1 MSVWKKQVL
10 IYFEI
15 IGYFVIGFILTENV
29 LTYIYEYYD
38 IPFMGNVWVNWF
50 GVSYF
55 CFFICT
61 ITCSQF
67 VIKIMV
73 SSENA
78 LCFWR
83 EGIMN
88 DEILKDPDFLEMSE
102 ENQALEKRLL
112 LFYDRLN
119 RRSRIFRLHG

>member
-29 LTYIYEYYD
+29 LRYIYEYFN

-50 GVSYF
+50 GVSYLL
-55 CFFICT
+55 FFICT

-67 VIKIMV
+67 VIK
-73 SSENA
+73 NN
-78 LCFWR
+78 
-83 EGIMN
+83 G
-88 DEILKDPDFLEMSE
+88 
-102 ENQALEKRLL
+102 
-112 LFYDRLN
+112 
-119 RRSRIFRLHG
+119 IFRKRIKSITFWIFLVGSVYVVFIPFVKGENPF